1 MGHTPLGQRMR
12 TTATQSAHV
21 CTSKQFEKNLIWLKC
36 AWEARE
42 SFALLQKKHDAL
54 RPGPYRNALFDACT
68 ALEYS
73 AKSDEKHAIDSGLLL
88 HLGVDKAAE
97 IACQLWEKAFRARH
111 FPNGGPT
118 C

>member
-1 MGHTPLGQRMR
+1 MTTP
-12 TTATQSAHV
+12 TTQSAHV
-21 CTSKQFEKNLIWLKC
+21 CTSKQFERNLIWLKC
-36 AWEARE
+36 AAEDRK
-42 SFALLQKKHDAL
+42 SFELLRKKSATL
-54 RPGPYRNALFDACT
+54 RPGPYFDALVNACT

-73 AKSDEKHAIDSGLLL
+73 IKSDEKHAIDSGLLL
-88 HLGVDKAAE
+88 HLGVDRAAE